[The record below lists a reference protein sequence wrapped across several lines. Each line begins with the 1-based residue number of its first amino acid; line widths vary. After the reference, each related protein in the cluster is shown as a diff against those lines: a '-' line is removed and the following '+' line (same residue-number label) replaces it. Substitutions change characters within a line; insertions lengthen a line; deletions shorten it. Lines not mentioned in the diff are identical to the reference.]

1 MKQNRKTT
9 GKSVLAALLFLAL
22 MSGCTAA
29 DTNPENMDAAS
40 EQAKI
45 AGTKE
50 APAEKE
56 AGSEKEENHPA
67 AEQDLGEEGT
77 LTVTFLDVGQ
87 GNAVLVEQDGEYMLI
102 DGGDREYSS
111 FVVSF
116 LKEQGVDE
124 LEYVIASH
132 YDADHLNG
140 VVGALNVFPCEL
152 VLAPDYT
159 ADSRV
164 YDSFLNIIEEKD
176 VALAYPA
183 VGDTYTLGGAEFTV
197 VCPDGYDAPDA
208 NDNSVGVR
216 LTYGETSFLICGDAG
231 TGVERR
237 MMESGITL
245 DSDVYLASHHG
256 SNGSSSLAF
265 LQAVSPETVV
275 ISAGLSNSYG
285 HPMAEVLENIQS
297 VGAALYRTD
306 LQGTLV
312 AVSDGST
319 VTWNVP
325 PCTDYRDG
333 ETLEAAG
340 AGAEVE
346 GEPASAGAG
355 TEGEPGAASAG
366 EETEGEPG
374 AALAGAEG
382 EPEEAASGAG
392 TEMTG
397 ETGEKEVEAEIYDSA
412 EGTGDM
418 QAEYVMNRNTK
429 KFHLPSCA
437 SAADIAPE
445 NKANFTGSREEL
457 IAAGYEPCKRCNP

>member
-1 MKQNRKTT
+1 MKQNRGTA
-9 GKSVLAALLFLAL
+9 GKSVLVALLFLVLA
-22 MSGCTAA
+22 SGCTAA
-29 DTNPENMDAAS
+29 DTSLEDMDAAS
-40 EQAKI
+40 GQDKI
-45 AGTKE
+45 AGTEEASGQKE
-50 APAEKE
+50 TDSGKAKD
-56 AGSEKEENHPA
+56 HQA
-67 AEQDLGEEGT
+67 AEQDLGEDGA

-111 FVVSF
+111 FVVSY

-124 LEYVIASH
+124 FAYVIASH

-140 VVGALNVFPCEL
+140 IVGALNVFPCKL

-164 YDSFLNIIEEKD
+164 YTSFLDVIEERD
-176 VALAYPA
+176 IELAYPA

-197 VCPDGYDAPDA
+197 VCPDSYDALDA

-231 TGVERR
+231 TGVERE
-237 MMESGITL
+237 MIESGIAL

-256 SNGSSSLAF
+256 SSGSSSLEF
-265 LQAVSPETVV
+265 LQAVGPETVV
-275 ISAGLSNSYG
+275 ISAGRDNSYG
-285 HPMAEVLENIQS
+285 HPTAEVLENIQS

-306 LQGTLV
+306 LQGTLT

-319 VTWNVP
+319 VTWNVAV
-325 PCTDYRDG
+325 CTDYRDG

-340 AGAEVE
+340 GPKEAAAGADVE
-346 GEPASAGAG
+346 G
-355 TEGEPGAASAG
+355 
-366 EETEGEPG
+366 
-374 AALAGAEG
+374 
-382 EPEEAASGAG
+382 
-392 TEMTG
+392 TG
-397 ETGEKEVEAEIYDSA
+397 KTGEKEVESEPSDPAA
-412 EGTGDM
+412 GTVNG

-437 SAADIAPE
+437 SVSDISPE
-445 NKANFTGSREEL
+445 NKAYFTGSREEL
-457 IAAGYEPCKRCNP
+457 IAAGYEPCKRCDP

>member
-1 MKQNRKTT
+1 MKQNGRT
-9 GKSVLAALLFLAL
+9 GRKSVLAALLFLAL
-22 MSGCTAA
+22 ASGCTAA
-29 DTNPENMDAAS
+29 DTNSENMAAVLG
-40 EQAKI
+40 QAKTDN
-45 AGTKE
+45 AEE
-50 APAEKE
+50 ASKEKE
-56 AGSEKEENHPA
+56 AGGGETEIIRTEENA
-67 AEQDLGEEGT
+67 GEGGA

-111 FVVSF
+111 FVVSY

-140 VVGALNVFPCEL
+140 IVGALNVFPCKL
-152 VLAPDYT
+152 VLGPDDT

-164 YDSFLNIIEEKD
+164 YESFLDVIEEKD
-176 VALAYPA
+176 IELVYPA
-183 VGDTYTLGGAEFTV
+183 VGDTYTLGDAEFTV
-197 VCPDGYDAPDA
+197 VCPDSYDASDA

-237 MMESGITL
+237 MLESGITL

-256 SNGSSSLAF
+256 SSGSSSLEF
-265 LQAVSPETVV
+265 LQAVNPQTVV
-275 ISAGLSNSYG
+275 ISVGFDNSYG
-285 HPMAEVLENIQS
+285 HPTAEVLENIKTI
-297 VGAALYRTD
+297 GAILYRTD

-312 AVSDGST
+312 AVSDGSA
-319 VTWNVP
+319 VTWNVS

-333 ETLEAAG
+333 EELAAAG
-340 AGAEVE
+340 AGE
-346 GEPASAGAG
+346 
-355 TEGEPGAASAG
+355 TGAA
-366 EETEGEPG
+366 
-374 AALAGAEG
+374 
-382 EPEEAASGAG
+382 AG

-397 ETGEKEVEAEIYDSA
+397 EPGAEVSDPAA
-412 EGTGDM
+412 GTEYE
-418 QAEYVMNRNTK
+418 QAEYVMNMNTK

-437 SAADIAPE
+437 SVEDISPG

-457 IAAGYEPCKRCNP
+457 LAAGYEPCKRCNP

>member
-1 MKQNRKTT
+1 MKQNRGIT

-40 EQAKI
+40 GQAKI
-45 AGTKE
+45 DGTKE
-50 APAEKE
+50 ASAEKE

-87 GNAVLVEQDGEYMLI
+87 GNGVLVEQDGEYMLI

-176 VALAYPA
+176 IELAYPA

-285 HPMAEVLENIQS
+285 HPTAEVLENIQS

-333 ETLEAAG
+333 EALASAG
-340 AGAEVE
+340 VGTSTE
-346 GEPASAGAG
+346 GESGAASAGAG
-355 TEGEPGAASAG
+355 TA
-366 EETEGEPG
+366 
-374 AALAGAEG
+374 G

-397 ETGEKEVEAEIYDSA
+397 ETGEKEVEAEISDSP
-412 EGTGDM
+412 EGTGNE

-437 SAADIAPE
+437 SAAEIAPE

>member
-1 MKQNRKTT
+1 MKQNR
-9 GKSVLAALLFLAL
+9 GNARKSVLAALLFLAL
-22 MSGCTAA
+22 ASGCTAT
-29 DTNPENMDAAS
+29 DTNSENMDAVLGQ
-40 EQAKI
+40 ED
-45 AGTKE
+45 
-50 APAEKE
+50 
-56 AGSEKEENHPA
+56 A
-67 AEQDLGEEGT
+67 ATGEDGT

-111 FVVSF
+111 FVVSY

-140 VVGALNVFPCEL
+140 IVGALNVFPCKL
-152 VLAPDYT
+152 VLGPDDT

-164 YDSFLNIIEEKD
+164 YESFLDVIEEKD
-176 VALAYPA
+176 IELAYPA
-183 VGDTYTLGGAEFTV
+183 VGDTYTLGDAEFTI
-197 VCPDGYDAPDA
+197 VCPDSYDASDA

-237 MMESGITL
+237 MIERGITL
-245 DSDVYLASHHG
+245 ETDVYLASHHG
-256 SNGSSSLAF
+256 SSGSSSLEF
-265 LQAVSPETVV
+265 LQAVSPDVVV
-275 ISAGLSNSYG
+275 ISAGLDNSYG
-285 HPMAEVLENIQS
+285 HPTAEVLENIQS
-297 VGAALYRTD
+297 VGATLYRTD

-312 AVSDGST
+312 AVSDGSA
-319 VTWNVP
+319 VTWNVA

-333 ETLEAAG
+333 GELETAG
-340 AGAEVE
+340 A
-346 GEPASAGAG
+346 
-355 TEGEPGAASAG
+355 
-366 EETEGEPG
+366 
-374 AALAGAEG
+374 
-382 EPEEAASGAG
+382 PEEAAAGAG

-397 ETGEKEVEAEIYDSA
+397 ETGAEAVESEVSDPAA
-412 EGTGDM
+412 GTVNG

-437 SAADIAPE
+437 SVEDISPE